1 MCPERVS
8 YARMPTNNHAA
19 AAKED
24 AAHAGLRYVS
34 DLTPGIRR
42 TKKGSGFS
50 YMGTDKKAVK
60 DEATLKRIS
69 SLVIPPAWTDV
80 WICTSPNG
88 HLQATGRDAKGR
100 KQSRYHPKWRAF
112 RDRTKYDKLLSFGEH
127 LPTIR
132 ARVKKDLAQ
141 SGLSRE
147 KVLAA
152 IIRILD
158 VKHLRVG
165 NEEYAQENHS
175 YGLTTL
181 RNKHADVHGSS
192 VRFRFTG
199 KSGQK
204 QDVEFHDARIA
215 RIIKKCEELPGHELF
230 AYVDDNGNAIDIGS
244 QDVNNYLRD
253 VTDEDITAKDFR
265 TWGGTIE
272 AAACLLK
279 AGECDTKLKEKK
291 CMNEAVKEVAKVLG
305 NRPATSKKYYIDP
318 RIFSAYT
325 SHSLCGDLAKE
336 LTKNSKS
343 SKNTL
348 QPIEHAVLKV
358 LKTMTKD

>member
-1 MCPERVS
+1 MAETSR
-8 YARMPTNNHAA
+8 TLAA
-19 AAKED
+19 QENAKE
-24 AAHAGLRYVS
+24 AGLRYVS
-34 DLTPGIRR
+34 DITPGIRR
-42 TKKGSGFS
+42 VKKGQRFS
-50 YMGTDKKAVK
+50 YVGTNGKAVT
-60 DEATLKRIS
+60 DDATMKRIA

-100 KQSRYHPKWRAF
+100 KQSRYHAKWRAF
-112 RDRTKYDKLLSFGEH
+112 RDRTKYDKLLTFGEH

-132 ARVKKDLAQ
+132 ERVEKDL
-141 SGLSRE
+141 SREGLPRE

-152 IIRILD
+152 IIRIMD

-165 NEEYAQENHS
+165 NEEYAHENHS

-181 RNKHADVHGSS
+181 RNKHADVHGSA

-215 RIIKKCEELPGHELF
+215 RIIRKCEELPGHELF
-230 AYVDDNGNAIDIGS
+230 GFVDDNGNTVDIGS
-244 QDVNNYLRD
+244 HDVNDYLRSI
-253 VTDEDITAKDFR
+253 TSEDITAKDFR

-291 CMNEAVKEVAKVLG
+291 CMTAAIKEVAQVLG
-305 NRPATSKKYYIDP
+305 NKPATCKKYYIDP

-336 LTKNSKS
+336 LTKNKKS

-348 QPIEHAVLKV
+348 QPIEHAVMHLLKS
-358 LKTMTKD
+358 TSNAE

>member
-1 MCPERVS
+1 MTDRAS
-8 YARMPTNNHAA
+8 AA
-19 AAKED
+19 EQD
-24 AAHAGLRYVS
+24 AHDAGLRYVP
-34 DLTPGIRR
+34 DMTPGIRR
-42 TKKGSGFS
+42 VKKGSGFS
-50 YMGTDKKAVK
+50 YVDQHGKTITDQI
-60 DEATLKRIS
+60 TLKRIA

-88 HLQATGRDAKGR
+88 HLQATGRDARNR

-132 ARVKKDLAQ
+132 ARVEKDLKLN
-141 SGLSRE
+141 GMPRE

-152 IIRILD
+152 IIRIMD
-158 VKHLRVG
+158 VTHLRVG

-181 RNKHADVHGSS
+181 RNKHTDVHGSS
-192 VRFRFTG
+192 VHFSFTG

-204 QDVEFHDARIA
+204 QSVEFHDARIA
-215 RIIKKCEELPGHELF
+215 RIIRKCEELPGHELF
-230 AYVDDNGNAIDIGS
+230 AYVDDDGHVVDVGS
-244 QDVNNYLRD
+244 QDVNDYLRG

-348 QPIEHAVLKV
+348 QPIEHAVLKL